1 MGISDVQAMIEQV
14 EGLLKGEGLSER
26 AEVAIE
32 KLLNVVEALCADKKA
47 LADEVERLRKEL
59 EQKKKN
65 KTTAKASEENDGD
78 NDQETNSDHSL
89 EQRRKSRKK
98 Q

>member
-1 MGISDVQAMIEQV
+1 MIEQV

-59 EQKKKN
+59 KQKKKKQLKRSKRN
-65 KTTAKASEENDGD
+65 CKKW
-78 NDQETNSDHSL
+78 
-89 EQRRKSRKK
+89 RRKMQNKK
-98 Q
+98 DSTKKNLIVLCWHKPN

>member
-1 MGISDVQAMIEQV
+1 VNYVMGISDVQAMIEQV

-78 NDQETNSDHSL
+78 NDQETNSDHSS
-89 EQRRKSRKK
+89 EQR
-98 Q
+98 